1 MFTISSKLIR
11 KLGPALLLAGAMLG
25 LLVTGPELAAQR
37 TFGAGQQIS
46 ITGIPVP
53 GMESFDRF
61 MTNLMAMYD
70 IPGAAVAV
78 VKDGRLVFAHG
89 YGLADKENN
98 QLVQPESLFRI
109 ASISKPITAVT
120 VLKLVEEGK
129 LDLDAKVFCA
139 PGGSCLLEHLQ
150 PPPGRTVLD
159 QRIYNITVRM
169 LLQHSGGWDRSRSGD
184 PMFRPITT
192 RAAQAVGV
200 PEPPSCD
207 VIIRYMLGQWL
218 DFEPGTGY
226 AYSNFGYCVLGRVI
240 EKVTGQGYEDYVK
253 ENVLKPMGIKRMRI
267 GRTKLEERAEGE
279 VRYYDYQNRVV
290 QSVFPGQ
297 GLVPA
302 PYGAWYHEALDAHG
316 GWIASAIDLLRFVTA
331 VDGRR
336 PPAFLKPETVRLM
349 ISRPELPYWQGS
361 SFWYGM
367 GWLVRPVRG
376 DANWWHDGA
385 LTWSTFALLVRTYHG
400 LSWAALFNTWPSQ
413 AFGNEVDRVLWQ
425 AAGEVTEWPTHD
437 LFEQYP

>member
-1 MFTISSKLIR
+1 MQSIKLLR
-11 KLGPALLLAGAMLG
+11 KLGPALLFAGAILG
-25 LLVTGPELAAQR
+25 LLVSGSDLNSPKDAW
-37 TFGAGQQIS
+37 GQQQIP

-53 GMESFDRF
+53 GMASFDRII
-61 MTNLMAMYD
+61 TNLMAMANV
-70 IPGAAVAV
+70 PGAAVAV

-109 ASISKPITAVT
+109 ASISKPITAVA

-139 PGGSCLLEHLQ
+139 PGGSCLLAHLQ
-150 PPPGRTVLD
+150 PPLGLIVSD
-159 QRIYNITVRM
+159 QRLYNITVRM
-169 LLQHSGGWDRSRSGD
+169 LLQHSGGWDRNRSGD

-192 RAAQAVGV
+192 QAARAVGV
-200 PEPPSCD
+200 PEPPSCET
-207 VIIRYMLGQWL
+207 IIRYMLGQRL
-218 DFEPGTGY
+218 DFNPGTSY

-240 EKVTGQGYEDYVK
+240 EKVTGQSYEEYVK
-253 ENVLKPMGIKRMRI
+253 ENILKPMGITRMRI

-279 VRYYDYQNRVV
+279 VKYYDYQNRVV
-290 QSVFPGQ
+290 ESVFPGQ
-297 GLVPA
+297 GMVPA
-302 PYGAWYHEALDAHG
+302 PYGAWYHEALDSHG

-336 PPAFLKPETVRLM
+336 PPAFLKPETVQLM
-349 ISRPELPYWQGS
+349 VSRPDLSYWAGR

-367 GWLVRPVRG
+367 GWLVRPVSN

-385 LTWSTFALLVRTYHG
+385 LTWSTYALLVRTYHG
-400 LSWAALFNTWPSQ
+400 LGWAVLFNTWPSQ
-413 AFGNEVDRVLWQ
+413 AFGDEVDRGLWR
-425 AAGEVTEWPTHD
+425 AANEVTEWPTHD
-437 LFEQYP
+437 LFGQYP